1 MFSITSAFLL
11 LLVYILCLY
20 LIARWGMSNSTTAQK
35 AKRSATTYSLSL
47 AVYCTSWTFY
57 GNVGQASE
65 QGINH
70 VALYLGSTLSFILL
84 TPILKNM
91 VRIKN
96 AYHSTSIADFISTR
110 YNQSALLAAII
121 SILCLVGITPYIS
134 IQLKS
139 VITTFQLLVDNSNDE
154 SNVFL
159 SQLDIITVMMMAIFT
174 IVFGVRRL
182 DPTERHPGMMVA
194 LAGESILKLLA
205 FLSAAVLICFF
216 IFDGIGDIFQQ
227 ALQQEQASGSFSVF
241 THPPAISSWFTSML
255 LGAIGVIALP
265 RQFHVGVVECSDEK
279 LIDKARWQFPL
290 YLFAINLFVF
300 PIAMAGKILLP
311 EAGSADLLLLE
322 IPVSQQ
328 QHTIAALVYL
338 GGFAASTG
346 MIMISAMTLSTMA
359 TNHLVLPVIEQLP
372 SLGFLRRK
380 LLFVRWFVVVFI
392 LFLSLFY
399 FRTLGESELIVKIGS
414 ISFVAVAQ
422 LIPAL
427 IGGMLW
433 KKGNLN
439 GAMAAII
446 GGTIIWF
453 YSLMLPSIIRSG
465 LIETELL
472 SQGLFGLSWLR
483 PEQLFGL
490 QISSIIGH
498 SLFWSML
505 VNIGLY
511 ILVSDTFRET
521 DKEQQEKSLE
531 FILLGKGQEKSY
543 LALANLDSNISSSEK
558 FDKIIDV
565 VSRYLPSQTA
575 HNKLVH
581 CFEECKFESEQINIL
596 QLAKLRSRVTSLL
609 AGLIGMALA
618 NKAIHAIDLLNKSEQ
633 NLLAT
638 CYSDILS
645 KAQLSPDELLEK
657 VDFYQEKQ
665 TLLENHA
672 QLQEQAIVELKQE
685 QDQTLQAKYE
695 LKELNEKLEIR
706 VQDRTQQLTIANDD
720 LTDAMLKLK
729 RTQNKLL
736 EADKMASLGGL
747 VTGIAHEIN
756 TPVGIVLTAISNL
769 QEEHRKI
776 ETLFK
781 QNKVTK
787 ANMESF
793 LLISAESCSLSL
805 INIERAA
812 ELVSSFKQVAVDQT
826 SEECRSFLLADYLQT
841 SLWSLRA
848 RLKENKHKIE
858 IECDDDLF
866 IISYPGAISQIMSN
880 LITNSLIHAYD
891 SDQQGLIKIVI
902 EQQENTLHI
911 KYRDDGR
918 GLSPEGMDKIFEPFY
933 TTKRG
938 SGGSGLGAHIVYNLV
953 TQRLK
958 GEISVDKS
966 LAKGLGFNIYIP
978 VDVS

>member
-1 MFSITSAFLL
+1 
-11 LLVYILCLY
+11 
-20 LIARWGMSNSTTAQK
+20 
-35 AKRSATTYSLSL
+35 
-47 AVYCTSWTFY
+47 
-57 GNVGQASE
+57 
-65 QGINH
+65 
-70 VALYLGSTLSFILL
+70 
-84 TPILKNM
+84 
-91 VRIKN
+91 
-96 AYHSTSIADFISTR
+96 
-110 YNQSALLAAII
+110 
-121 SILCLVGITPYIS
+121 
-134 IQLKS
+134 
-139 VITTFQLLVDNSNDE
+139 
-154 SNVFL
+154 
-159 SQLDIITVMMMAIFT
+159 
-174 IVFGVRRL
+174 
-182 DPTERHPGMMVA
+182 
-194 LAGESILKLLA
+194 
-205 FLSAAVLICFF
+205 
-216 IFDGIGDIFQQ
+216 
-227 ALQQEQASGSFSVF
+227 
-241 THPPAISSWFTSML
+241 
-255 LGAIGVIALP
+255 
-265 RQFHVGVVECSDEK
+265 
-279 LIDKARWQFPL
+279 
-290 YLFAINLFVF
+290 
-300 PIAMAGKILLP
+300 
-311 EAGSADLLLLE
+311 
-322 IPVSQQ
+322 
-328 QHTIAALVYL
+328 
-338 GGFAASTG
+338 
-346 MIMISAMTLSTMA
+346 
-359 TNHLVLPVIEQLP
+359 
-372 SLGFLRRK
+372 
-380 LLFVRWFVVVFI
+380 
-392 LFLSLFY
+392 
-399 FRTLGESELIVKIGS
+399 
-414 ISFVAVAQ
+414 
-422 LIPAL
+422 
-427 IGGMLW
+427 
-433 KKGNLN
+433 
-439 GAMAAII
+439 
-446 GGTIIWF
+446 
-453 YSLMLPSIIRSG
+453 
-465 LIETELL
+465 
-472 SQGLFGLSWLR
+472 
-483 PEQLFGL
+483 
-490 QISSIIGH
+490 
-498 SLFWSML
+498 
-505 VNIGLY
+505 
-511 ILVSDTFRET
+511 
-521 DKEQQEKSLE
+521 LE

-543 LALANLDSNISSSEK
+543 LALASLDSNISSSEK

-565 VSRYLPSQTA
+565 VSRYLPSKTA